1 MRKTT
6 LNRQM
11 IAQERS
17 YNRKYNVKNNCIP
30 AFVKNNYRT
39 ENDDGIVKYKWEK
52 VESPQPKNL
61 TKGKCFVKK
70 DGKKVRVLS
79 EQGKLHKKYT
89 IKKYDKHSKEYIE
102 AYIAHKLAKWEKKNP
117 CPVKLDGI
125 QQDLFENEFLLP
137 WKEKKNLELKRISEF
152 VISVYG
158 KFPLVGRFKQ
168 SDDKYK
174 EKMLEH
180 LKDIDGSTA
189 KYGGINHCP
198 STVPII
204 KAAKVVTDTTKACK
218 GNLVSSTL
226 KDAYNN
232 QGRIILPGMQLA
244 A

>member
-39 ENDDGIVKYKWEK
+39 ENDDGVVEYKWEQAK
-52 VESPQPKNL
+52 SPQPKVIK
-61 TKGKCFVKK
+61 TGKYH
-70 DGKKVRVLS
+70 D
-79 EQGKLHKKYT
+79 KY
-89 IKKYDKHSKEYIE
+89 IVKKYDKHSKEYIE
-102 AYIAHKLAKWEKKNP
+102 AYVSHKLAKWEKKNP
-117 CPVKLDGI
+117 CPIKLDGI

-189 KYGGINHCP
+189 RYGGINHCP

-218 GNLVSSTL
+218 SNLVSSTL

>member
-1 MRKTT
+1 MYEVFIFIA
-6 LNRQM
+6 LN
-11 IAQERS
+11 
-17 YNRKYNVKNNCIP
+17 
-30 AFVKNNYRT
+30 
-39 ENDDGIVKYKWEK
+39 
-52 VESPQPKNL
+52 
-61 TKGKCFVKK
+61 
-70 DGKKVRVLS
+70 
-79 EQGKLHKKYT
+79 KLFQKKYT
-89 IKKYDKHSKEYIE
+89 IKKYDRHSKEYIE
-102 AYIAHKLAKWEKKNP
+102 AYISHKLAKWEKKNP
-117 CPVKLDGI
+117 CPIKLDGI

-204 KAAKVVTDTTKACK
+204 KAAKVATDTTKACK
-218 GNLVSSTL
+218 SNLVSSTL